1 MANALDIRKLTKRYG
16 DFCLDDVS
24 LTLPAGYI
32 MGLIGP
38 NGAGKTTL
46 IKSIMNLAVKDSGQI
61 DVFGLDHLKHEIA
74 VKERIG
80 FVYENPGFY
89 DHLTLKQHK
98 RIIAPF
104 YKRWDEAVFEDLV
117 RRFDLPLDKTLRHF
131 SRGMTAK
138 AALAL
143 ALSHH
148 ADLLILDEPT
158 AGLDP
163 VARRHFLDLL
173 REIIQDEG
181 KAVLFSTHITT
192 DIEAIADY
200 IAFIQDGHLQFC
212 RSKDEVMEQFAL
224 IKGANELLDADTR
237 GCFIGVRQNDYGF
250 EALTDDIGRV
260 KETFDGDVV
269 IDPVRLEDIMYFSN
283 PAALS

>member
-117 RRFDLPLDKTLRHF
+117 RFIRRLVDL
-131 SRGMTAK
+131 G
-138 AALAL
+138 
-143 ALSHH
+143 
-148 ADLLILDEPT
+148 
-158 AGLDP
+158 
-163 VARRHFLDLL
+163 RR
-173 REIIQDEG
+173 I
-181 KAVLFSTHITT
+181 
-192 DIEAIADY
+192 
-200 IAFIQDGHLQFC
+200 
-212 RSKDEVMEQFAL
+212 
-224 IKGANELLDADTR
+224 
-237 GCFIGVRQNDYGF
+237 
-250 EALTDDIGRV
+250 
-260 KETFDGDVV
+260 
-269 IDPVRLEDIMYFSN
+269 
-283 PAALS
+283 